1 MKNNLVKAALLGSA
15 SALGV
20 NWIYDRSL
28 LLDLSKKEDM
38 LFRAIDHDLYKK
50 AATGFDVY
58 PNHLVGQLDFMG
70 EVLYFFHFFY
80 RYEKDLTV
88 QRWIDDLYTYF
99 REDYEYDGYIEAYG
113 KAFLKNYKDAL
124 EQSKEPSEV
133 TDHIDKQ
140 LGGLIFPL
148 ALFENNRSVDKLHDS
163 LQYSKTLTAYKNIEP
178 LQKMILFVLEN
189 LKSRDNLQTVLKD
202 SLMFA
207 PVEYKTSLSNA
218 LLKEDTN
225 KFIES
230 DAGVACDISQS
241 LPLIYHIL
249 AKSTSWEQALSLNAT
264 LGGAS
269 SARGIFISAILSL
282 VYDIPEKFDD
292 ILFYKI

>member
-1 MKNNLVKAALLGSA
+1 MKNDLVKAALLGSA

-20 NWIYDRSL
+20 NWIYDRTL
-28 LLDLSKKEDM
+28 LLDLSKKENM
-38 LFRAIDHDLYKK
+38 LFRAIDHVLYKK
-50 AATGFDVY
+50 AEHGFDVY

-70 EVLYFFHFFY
+70 EFLYFFHFFY

-88 QRWIDDLYTYF
+88 QRWMDDLYAYF
-99 REDYEYDGYIEAYG
+99 REDYEYDGYIESYG
-113 KAFLKNYKDAL
+113 KAFLKDYKDAL
-124 EQSKEPSEV
+124 EQSKEPNEV

-148 ALFENNRSVDKLHDS
+148 VLFYNNRSVDKLQDS
-163 LQYSKTLTAYKNIEP
+163 LRYSKTITIYKNIEP
-178 LQKMILFVLEN
+178 LQKMLLYVLSN
-189 LKSRDNLQTVLKD
+189 LDNRDNLNKILND

-207 PVEYKTSLSNA
+207 PSEYKLSLSNA
-218 LLKEDTN
+218 LLKSDTN
-225 KFIES
+225 EFIKN

-249 AKSTSWEQALSLNAT
+249 SKSTSWEQALSLNAT

-282 VYDIPEKFDD
+282 VYDIPKEYDE
-292 ILFYKI
+292 LLYYKI